1 MNNTRRGTGGT
12 HNEQIQKG
20 IMKMMNE
27 YKTLKDWMT
36 LALMPT
42 VSGAEKYNF
51 GQNLTDAQAKE
62 IMEMVAQ
69 SLDFDLTSA
78 SARQAPFV
86 YGEPYFD
93 FIVAYSLLMMQAW
106 RENPRYWTRSLW
118 LALSYWDQK
127 TLARY
132 FKKKFGLDIRKVII

>member
-1 MNNTRRGTGGT
+1 
-12 HNEQIQKG
+12 
-20 IMKMMNE
+20 MMNE

-42 VSGAEKYNF
+42 VPGAEKYTF
-51 GQNLTDAQAKE
+51 GQDLTDAQAKE
-62 IMEMVAQ
+62 ILEMVAQ

>member
-1 MNNTRRGTGGT
+1 MNR
-12 HNEQIQKG
+12 
-20 IMKMMNE
+20 
-27 YKTLKDWMT
+27 
-36 LALMPT
+36 ALMPT
-42 VSGAEKYNF
+42 VSGAEKYSF

-69 SLDFDLTSA
+69 CLDFDLTSA
-78 SARQAPFV
+78 SARQAPFE

-132 FKKKFGLDIRKVII
+132 VKKKFGLDIRKVII